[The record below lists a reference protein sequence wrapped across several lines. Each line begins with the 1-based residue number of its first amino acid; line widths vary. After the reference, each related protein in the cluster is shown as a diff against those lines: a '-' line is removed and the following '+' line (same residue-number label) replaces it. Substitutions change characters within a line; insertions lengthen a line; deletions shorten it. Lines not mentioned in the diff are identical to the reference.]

1 MQKIVDPNDAN
12 AVRNIENTLALYEGM
27 INDNQAAETVPKY
40 VADGYVQHNP
50 FVPDGPDGLAASFAA
65 VTEIHPD
72 ARVTPVRLVAV
83 GDWVFAHVHFVNLD
97 NDDPD
102 DRGIAGVDILLFDE
116 DGRAVEH
123 WDVLQPIVDPATAA
137 HDNGQL

>member
-1 MQKIVDPNDAN
+1 MQKIVDRDDAN
-12 AVRNIENTLALYEGM
+12 AVRNLENTIALYDGM
-27 INDNQAAETVPKY
+27 INKKQAHDTVPKY

-50 FVPDGPDGLAASFAA
+50 LVPDGPDGLAAAFSAL
-65 VTEIHPD
+65 TDIHPD
-72 ARVTPVRLVAV
+72 ASVTPVRVIAV
-83 GDWVFAHVHFVNLD
+83 DDWVFAHVHFVNLY

-102 DRGIAGVDILLFDE
+102 DRGIAGVDILRFSD

-137 HDNGQL
+137 HGNGQL